1 MDLIKDQISIFAP
14 LQSNIEW
21 KKFGYKYF
29 DPVDRAFFGTLFKQ
43 NYLAMDVNKTVETF
57 THIYT

>member
-1 MDLIKDQISIFAP
+1 MIKDQIAIFAP
-14 LQSNIEW
+14 LQSNMEW

-29 DPVDRAFFGTLFKQ
+29 DPIDRAFFATLFKT
-43 NYLAMDVNKTVETF
+43 NYLSMDVNKTVETF

>member
-1 MDLIKDQISIFAP
+1 M
-14 LQSNIEW
+14 EW

-29 DPVDRAFFGTLFKQ
+29 DPIDRAFFATLFKQ
-43 NYLAMDVNKTVETF
+43 NYLSMDIIKTVETF